1 MFGLFSARRSTPKK
15 LLDTHVGPLVDSVNV
30 GGFDLGVFSD
40 ASRHQAT
47 INFAVDTEISAS
59 ESAWSAWEDSISGLD
74 RLVATVTI
82 DTVGPAGP
90 ADHRAT
96 AIFQA
101 TSKATRKDNDDLV
114 AELMSSETTSRLF
127 QAAGELGLPPVPMS
141 SDMITRALAA
151 GLGSRDS
158 EDIHDI
164 VADETDASVVLPDD
178 EVTVFVSAALA
189 PGIND
194 HVYELMTA
202 QIDEILAG
210 WTNNHPD
217 IPLRRSRIFRPFVD
231 LSGHSE
237 APSVSATGRR
247 WQLIS
252 VGGGEAGVAALRAEF
267 PAVLDLRISRGW
279 LRQRVLLLE
288 ALGTGVLGFQRTDDI
303 KHPDYPT
310 APAA

>member
-1 MFGLFSARRSTPKK
+1 MRRS
-15 LLDTHVGPLVDSVNV
+15 S
-30 GGFDLGVFSD
+30 
-40 ASRHQAT
+40 
-47 INFAVDTEISAS
+47 
-59 ESAWSAWEDSISGLD
+59 
-74 RLVATVTI
+74 
-82 DTVGPAGP
+82 
-90 ADHRAT
+90 
-96 AIFQA
+96 
-101 TSKATRKDNDDLV
+101 
-114 AELMSSETTSRLF
+114 
-127 QAAGELGLPPVPMS
+127 
-141 SDMITRALAA
+141 
-151 GLGSRDS
+151 
-158 EDIHDI
+158 
-164 VADETDASVVLPDD
+164 DD